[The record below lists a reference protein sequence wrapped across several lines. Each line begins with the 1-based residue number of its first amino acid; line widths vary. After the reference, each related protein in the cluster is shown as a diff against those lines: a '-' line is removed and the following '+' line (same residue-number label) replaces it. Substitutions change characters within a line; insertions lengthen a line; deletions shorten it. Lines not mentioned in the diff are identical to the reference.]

1 MAQAPG
7 RGSEGAWLP
16 GPYQQRLPLLNRD
29 GATFHSEEEIGC
41 GEGCVQVV
49 PRPEWAVRGE
59 EGPGACRS
67 HPSPACRARCPQPPA
82 VCKAAHSW
90 RQAWCP
96 EVLSVFYFGRKVP
109 QSFPWG
115 WGHGILEHRAQRGEG
130 KSSGCAGVGEVICH
144 ENCTMLG
151 TPAQF
156 SSRYQRCGSPCQP
169 LLAPLPRGHLGRQAH
184 WGSPKRRPPGNK
196 ARDGHKGLLV
206 AQGLGTGEIRP
217 PNKGQGFFLRK
228 WQQSCPWRQQLLEL
242 G

>member
-1 MAQAPG
+1 MK
-7 RGSEGAWLP
+7 RGP
-16 GPYQQRLPLLNRD
+16 GPAGLTPVLRAGLGALNPLLSARPPTAGD
-29 GATFHSEEEIGC
+29 RLGVLRSCLCFTL
-41 GEGCVQVV
+41 GEKC
-49 PRPEWAVRGE
+49 
-59 EGPGACRS
+59 
-67 HPSPACRARCPQPPA
+67 PSPSRGGGGMA
-82 VCKAAHSW
+82 SW
-90 RQAWCP
+90 STGLR
-96 EVLSVFYFGRKVP
+96 EGR
-109 QSFPWG
+109 
-115 WGHGILEHRAQRGEG
+115 G

-156 SSRYQRCGSPCQP
+156 SSRYQRCASPCQP